1 MYGTI
6 KTGQEKC
13 IDNAHFIQTWN
24 AVSALLFVCLS
35 ADEILNGK
43 QLFWK
48 EMVPNCVQFVLF

>member
-43 QLFWK
+43 
-48 EMVPNCVQFVLF
+48 